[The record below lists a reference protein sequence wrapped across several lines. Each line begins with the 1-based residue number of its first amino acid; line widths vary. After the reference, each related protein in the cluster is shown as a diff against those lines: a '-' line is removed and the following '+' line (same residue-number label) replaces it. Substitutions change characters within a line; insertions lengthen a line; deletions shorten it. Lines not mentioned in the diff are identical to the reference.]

1 MLPGSVKPAKPIV
14 TAPWS
19 IAAADMSIDCETVQ
33 AEAVQASSSRYTR
46 AIKLS
51 VGFT

>member
-1 MLPGSVKPAKPIV
+1 MLPGNVNPLKPIV

-19 IAAADMSIDCETVQ
+19 IAAVDMSIDCTTVH

-46 AIKLS
+46 AI
-51 VGFT
+51 

>member
-1 MLPGSVKPAKPIV
+1 MLPGNVNPLKPIV

-19 IAAADMSIDCETVQ
+19 IAAADTSIDCTTAQ